1 MGTGPPKS
9 PAAVGADLELRDI
22 RKSFG
27 GVLVV
32 DDVSLAVAPGELISI
47 LGPSGCGK
55 TTTLRIIAG
64 FVEPD
69 AGRVLLQNSDVTHV
83 PPYKRDVGM
92 LFQSY
97 ALFPHLTVVDNVGF
111 GLKMRG
117 VGRRER
123 RRQAQEALE
132 QVRLG
137 EFAERYPRQLS
148 GGQQQRVALARAIV
162 IRPSVLLLDEPLS
175 NLDAR
180 LRQDLRGQ
188 IRELQQRL
196 AITTV
201 FVTHDQEEALT
212 VSDRIV
218 VMNHGQIEQVGRPAE
233 IYRSPQT
240 RFVTEFIGEANIIA
254 GHLEPSDSGE
264 MAFTADKGIGTVV
277 VAARKGRARRAA
289 AISLRPEA
297 LRLFHPDDP
306 RALNYA
312 NRFPG
317 TVIAATFLGA
327 ASVFRVMAS
336 SSLNLKIMQAN
347 RGDGDEF
354 ADFGPELNQPVV
366 VAWKPEWCNVL
377 EASDERR
384 ERGAR

>member
-1 MGTGPPKS
+1 MDAGLRQS
-9 PAAVGADLELRDI
+9 PVSVDADVELRGI
-22 RKSFG
+22 CKSFG
-27 GVLVV
+27 GERVV
-32 DDVSLAVAPGELISI
+32 DDVSLAVAPGELISV

-69 AGRVLLQNSDVTHV
+69 AGHVLLKNANVTRV

-97 ALFPHLTVVDNVGF
+97 ALFPHRTVVDNVAF

-117 VGRRER
+117 VGKRER

-218 VMNHGQIEQVGRPAE
+218 VMNRGRIEQVGRPAE
-233 IYRSPQT
+233 IYRTPKT

-254 GHLEPSDSGE
+254 GVLEPSSGGE
-264 MAFTADKGIGTVV
+264 VSF
-277 VAARKGRARRAA
+277 VANEGLEAVKVAGPEERTRRAA

-306 RALNYA
+306 RSLSYA

-317 TVIAATFLGA
+317 TVTATTFLGA
-327 ASVFRVMAS
+327 ASVFRVMIS
-336 SSLNLKIMQAN
+336 SGMSLRVMQAN
-347 RGDGDEF
+347 RGDDDTF
-354 ADFGPELNQPVV
+354 ADFAPELNQPVV

-377 EASDERR
+377 EAN
-384 ERGAR
+384 GGVQ